1 LWVNPQQVLPE
12 LSVGS
17 TADVRTIRNSH
28 WLAMVARLKPGVTVA
43 QAQGDMEA
51 IARRIGQQHNS
62 NHGVRVVSLHER
74 TIGNVR
80 PLLLLLLGAVGLV
93 LLVACANVAN
103 LLLARH
109 ATRYKEIAVR
119 TALGASRWRVVRQL
133 LTESM
138 LLACLGGAVG
148 LALAAWG
155 VDLLKSA
162 LPAGTPRLNEIGLDA
177 SMLGVTLAVSL
188 VTGLVFGVLPALR
201 ASDLKLSE
209 SLKEGARG
217 TTEDFRRNRV
227 RGLLVISEVAL
238 SLLVLIGA
246 SLLVKS
252 FLHLQRVEPGFDP
265 ANLLTMQVSLPA
277 SKYAQPAQQTAFFR
291 QLTQRL
297 ETLPGVRAIA
307 VANDL
312 PIDGDTQTSTPHI
325 EGRPA
330 VAGEQPLAGVHTVS
344 PAYLQTMG
352 IALLKGREFT
362 PADADESPPVIVIN
376 ETMARRLFPN
386 EDPLGKRIK
395 FSDPSTDEPWKEV
408 VGIVGDVKHNGLD
421 AEPYMETYVP
431 FLQSPRAGMSIAV
444 RTTSEPASLT
454 AAVRQAVLE
463 IDKDQPIYSVRTM
476 EQILSESVASRRL
489 SMTLFSL
496 LAGLALLLATVGI
509 YGVIA
514 YTVSSRTHE
523 IGVRVALGAQTG
535 DVLRLIL
542 KQGLVLILS
551 GVTVGILTAFL
562 LSRVL
567 ASLIFEVSATDP
579 ATFVVVP
586 LLLVA
591 VALLAC
597 YIPARRATRVDPMV
611 ALRYE

>member
-1 LWVNPQQVLPE
+1 
-12 LSVGS
+12 
-17 TADVRTIRNSH
+17 
-28 WLAMVARLKPGVTVA
+28 
-43 QAQGDMEA
+43 
-51 IARRIGQQHNS
+51 
-62 NHGVRVVSLHER
+62 
-74 TIGNVR
+74 
-80 PLLLLLLGAVGLV
+80 
-93 LLVACANVAN
+93 
-103 LLLARH
+103 
-109 ATRYKEIAVR
+109 
-119 TALGASRWRVVRQL
+119 
-133 LTESM
+133 
-138 LLACLGGAVG
+138 
-148 LALAAWG
+148 LAAWG

-177 SMLGVTLAVSL
+177 PMFGFTLAVSL
-188 VTGLVFGVLPALR
+188 ATGLVFGVLPALR
-201 ASDLKLSE
+201 ASDFKLSE

-238 SLLVLIGA
+238 ALLVLIGA
-246 SLLVKS
+246 SLLIKS
-252 FLHLQRVEPGFDP
+252 FLQLQRIERGFDP
-265 ANLLTMQVSLPA
+265 ANLLTMEVSLPA
-277 SKYAQPAQQTAFFR
+277 SKYAEPSQQRAFFR
-291 QLTQRL
+291 QMTQRL
-297 ETLPGVRAIA
+297 ETLPGVSAVA

-312 PIDGDTQTSTPHI
+312 PIDGDTQTSNPHI

-330 VAGEQPLAGVHTVS
+330 VAGELPLAGVHTVS
-344 PAYLQTMG
+344 PAYLQAMG
-352 IALLKGREFT
+352 IRLLKGREFT
-362 PADADESPPVIVIN
+362 PADVDESQPVIIIN

-395 FSDPSTDEPWKEV
+395 FSDPSTDELWKEV
-408 VGIVGDVKHNGLD
+408 VGIVGEVKHNGLD

-431 FLQSPRAGMSIAV
+431 FLQSPRAGMSIGL

-454 AAVRQAVLE
+454 AALRQAILE
-463 IDKDQPIYSVRTM
+463 IDRDQPIYGVRTM
-476 EQILSESVASRRL
+476 EQVLSESVASRRL

-523 IGVRVALGAQTG
+523 IGVRVALGAQSG

-551 GVTVGILTAFL
+551 GIVVGILAAVL

-567 ASLIFEVSATDP
+567 ASLLFEVSATDP

-597 YIPARRATRVDPMV
+597 YIPARRATKIDPMV

>member
-1 LWVNPQQVLPE
+1 PPDFAYPDTVELWVNPQQVLPE

-17 TADVRTIRNSH
+17 TADVRTIRDGH
-28 WLAMVARLKPGVTVA
+28 WLAMVARLKPGVTIA
-43 QAQGDMEA
+43 QAQADMEA

-62 NHGVRVVSLHER
+62 SHGVRVVSLHER

-109 ATRYKEIAVR
+109 ATRHKEIAVR

-133 LTESM
+133 LTESL

-148 LALAAWG
+148 LMLAAWG

-162 LPAGTPRLNEIGLDA
+162 LPAGTPRLNEIGLDVPV
-177 SMLGVTLAVSL
+177 LGFTLAVSL
-188 VTGLVFGVLPALR
+188 ATGLVFGVLPALR
-201 ASDLKLSE
+201 ASDFTLSE

-246 SLLVKS
+246 SLLIKS

-265 ANLLTMQVSLPA
+265 ANLLTMEVSLPA
-277 SKYAQPAQQTAFFR
+277 SKYAEAAQQIAFFR
-291 QLTQRL
+291 QMTQRL
-297 ETLPGVRAIA
+297 ETLPGVRAVA

-312 PIDGDTQTSTPHI
+312 PIDGDTQTSNPHI

-330 VAGEQPLAGVHTVS
+330 VAGELPLAGVHTVS
-344 PAYLQTMG
+344 PAYLQAMG
-352 IALLKGREFT
+352 IRLLKGREFT
-362 PADADESPPVIVIN
+362 PADVDVSPPVIIIN

-408 VGIVGDVKHNGLD
+408 VGIVGEVKHNGLD

-431 FLQSPRAGMSIAV
+431 FLQSPRAGMSIGL

-454 AAVRQAVLE
+454 AAVRQAILE
-463 IDKDQPIYSVRTM
+463 IDRDQPIYGVRTM
-476 EQILSESVASRRL
+476 EQVLSESVASRRL

-523 IGVRVALGAQTG
+523 IGVRIALGAQSG

-542 KQGLVLILS
+542 KQGLVLVLN
-551 GVTVGILTAFL
+551 GVAVGILAAFL

-567 ASLIFEVSATDP
+567 AS
-579 ATFVVVP
+579 
-586 LLLVA
+586 
-591 VALLAC
+591 
-597 YIPARRATRVDPMV
+597 
-611 ALRYE
+611 